1 MRRQLVVVTEQPVV
15 IDSVALPVPEKPGA
29 IYSVVFVVETPA
41 VAELVIVALADLL
54 PQLVVEPRWR
64 RRRQW
69 MMLYL
74 DLELYPVLELA
85 AVLVDTA
92 TSNKPE
98 G

>member
-69 MMLYL
+69 MLYL

-92 TSNKPE
+92 TSNKLE